1 MGHKPIYLE
10 LIKLKKLPGNQAHE
24 KVAVAKLANAQAV
37 QQCPDLSSSA
47 SNFQLSILHHCH
59 KIKKNR
65 VSQAKCNARKKN
77 IEMIFYRIL

>member
-47 SNFQLSILHHCH
+47 SNFQLSILHNLLFPHNH
-59 KIKKNR
+59 QSR
-65 VSQAKCNARKKN
+65 VSQGKCNAR
-77 IEMIFYRIL
+77 EMSK